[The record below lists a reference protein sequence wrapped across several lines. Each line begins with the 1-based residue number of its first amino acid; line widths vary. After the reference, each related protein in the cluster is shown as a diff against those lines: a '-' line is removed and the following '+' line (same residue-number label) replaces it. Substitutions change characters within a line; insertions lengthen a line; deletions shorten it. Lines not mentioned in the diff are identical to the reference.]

1 MLRDLFLFVCNIE
14 KLIVRCI
21 YAKII
26 YYNLTKNS
34 RKFQASVTER
44 CSSFS
49 THSGIFQQNLLKNAC
64 EKVESLKI
72 LYCTCFFHLFTNA
85 LIYRSLLVS
94 YITHI
99 FVFIFVKGITSRFYN
114 SWDGKRKKN
123 QSYFWIT
130 FATWFDQFI

>member
-1 MLRDLFLFVCNIE
+1 MPRDLFLFVCNIE

-21 YAKII
+21 YAKVI

-49 THSGIFQQNLLKNAC
+49 THSGIFQQNLLKVPVKKLDLRNPLLHMFFPPIYQSTYLQKPAC
-64 EKVESLKI
+64 V
-72 LYCTCFFHLFTNA
+72 LYN
-85 LIYRSLLVS
+85 
-94 YITHI
+94 THI
-99 FVFIFVKGITSRFYN
+99 RIHVCIGITSRFYN

-130 FATWFDQFI
+130 FAT